1 MPVEMFPKLTL
12 SLCLVLLLA
21 ACMPAPQAPEPPPQ
35 PAAPAASQVQVVGEP
50 RVVALRPFGLLADN
64 RPSTVAGLATLTG
77 YSNGQTLLEVSV
89 ANLPPNLSYAANLRL
104 GTCSNL
110 GQVALNLGSV
120 FADGRG
126 VGRSSTRVSTSQIP
140 TERAT
145 VVVYQRDVTD
155 PKGIGG
161 AIACGE
167 L

>member
-1 MPVEMFPKLTL
+1 MPVEMFRNLTIVL
-12 SLCLVLLLA
+12 FLLLLA

-35 PAAPAASQVQVVGEP
+35 PAVPPAPQVVGEP
-50 RVVALRPFGLLADN
+50 KVIALRPFGLLADN

-77 YSNGQTLLEVSV
+77 YSNGQTLLELSV

-126 VGRSSTRVSTSQIP
+126 VGKGSTRVSVSQIP

>member
-1 MPVEMFPKLTL
+1 MPVEMFPKLTF
-12 SLCLVLLLA
+12 SLCLVLLA
-21 ACMPAPQAPEPPPQ
+21 ACMPVPQAPEPPPQ
-35 PAAPAASQVQVVGEP
+35 PAAPQVQVVGEP
-50 RVVALRPFGLLADN
+50 RVIALRPFGLLADN

-77 YSNGQTLLEVSV
+77 YSNGQTLLEVSI

-126 VGRSSTRVSTSQIP
+126 VGRSSTRVPTSQIP